1 VKESKRP
8 DPVIEIYE
16 GFRIEVYESD
26 PGLWRVRITC
36 ANGAKI
42 KTFPDDDEYSEIHP
56 PNESLNAEAAIDFA
70 RKKINAGGMT
80 CSPLAGGQGPIRS

>member
-1 VKESKRP
+1 VEESKRR

-26 PGLWRVRITC
+26 PGLWSVRITR

-42 KTFPDDDEYSEIHP
+42 KTFPGNGLFEE
-56 PNESLNAEAAIDFA
+56 
-70 RKKINAGGMT
+70 
-80 CSPLAGGQGPIRS
+80 